1 MKISKVIQE
10 LEGVKKVY
18 GEIEVQL
25 QNHPKIGEQVVG
37 NGSFWI
43 APEEYEDDEVICN
56 IRDWP
61 Y

>member
-10 LEGVKKVY
+10 LEGIKKVY

-25 QNHPKIGEQVVG
+25 QNHPEPGEQVIG
-37 NGSFWI
+37 NENFWI
-43 APEEYEDDEVICN
+43 VPEEYEDDEVLCN
-56 IRDWP
+56 IREWP